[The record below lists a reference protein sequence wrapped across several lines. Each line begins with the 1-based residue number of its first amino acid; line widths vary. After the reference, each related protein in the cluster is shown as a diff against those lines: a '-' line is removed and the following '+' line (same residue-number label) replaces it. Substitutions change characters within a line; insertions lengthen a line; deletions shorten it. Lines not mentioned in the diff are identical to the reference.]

1 MEKVKAGIKE
11 ILRKTSNVYEFP
23 IQIEEFSSESTQS
36 SIVYRYSDF
45 GSQCLTFSVFN
56 VAK

>member
-1 MEKVKAGIKE
+1 MKAGIKE
-11 ILRKTSNVYEFP
+11 ILRKTSDAYEFP

-45 GSQCLTFSVFN
+45 GSQC
-56 VAK
+56 